1 MAWGN
6 QKTRYGRI
14 LLEHLLVTRPRTPAV
29 LARNLNIVGN
39 PIYKISP
46 TFTESWKRF
55 VFWFL
60 QWNSN
65 TQMWESLS
73 SWQSAFLYEAT
84 LCLLYH
90 QGQCLWQTGTPSLCK
105 EDSPLEK
112 PPSHLGPHTA
122 TESHATLW
130 GLRNTPLRPWSLS
143 NVACFQFFK
152 CVLGKSNLRSSPRH
166 CLFGCCGIIKWTTRQ
181 THEALPAGI
190 CVVWSCIVL

>member
-14 LLEHLLVTRPRTPAV
+14 LLEHLLVTKPRRPAV

-46 TFTESWKRF
+46 TFHWIMKEICVLVSQMELKHTEVRITFK
-55 VFWFL
+55 L
-60 QWNSN
+60 A
-65 TQMWESLS
+65 
-73 SWQSAFLYEAT
+73 SAFLYEAT

-130 GLRNTPLRPWSLS
+130 GFTQHTSPTLVFVKCGRPIQRGVFSILQMCFRQKQSSQFTQALS
-143 NVACFQFFK
+143 FRLLWNY
-152 CVLGKSNLRSSPRH
+152 
-166 CLFGCCGIIKWTTRQ
+166 
-181 THEALPAGI
+181 
-190 CVVWSCIVL
+190 